1 MRITLEVSDDQLRH
15 IERAFRGSRFDSLE
29 ETATVLAELAVGS
42 WVDWLSGQERHTSL
56 TEQYTEWIESI
67 YVRMLPEDE
76 RPTADRLYNCFNV
89 PFGRAQYIARVLS
102 DKTLTRWRQRAIE
115 RLRSAMETRLDE
127 VEGWV
132 KKGDGDLNAE
142 IRVDKL
148 SYRELKGVCD
158 RLFEQYP
165 DEFVPPEYQLRMGL
179 YSVRIPAVS
188 FRRIYE
194 ALER

>member
-15 IERAFRGSRFDSLE
+15 IERAFRRRRFDSLE
-29 ETATVLAELAVGS
+29 ETVTVLAELAVGS
-42 WVDWLSGQERHTSL
+42 WVDWLSGQGRYTSL

-67 YVRMLPEDE
+67 YVRILPKDE
-76 RPTADRLYNCFNV
+76 CPTADRLYNSFNV

-115 RLRSAMETRLDE
+115 RLRSAMATRLDE

-132 KKGDGDLNAE
+132 KKGDGELNAE

-165 DEFVPPEYQLRMGL
+165 DEFVPPEYKLKMGL
-179 YSVRIPAVS
+179 YCVQIPAVS